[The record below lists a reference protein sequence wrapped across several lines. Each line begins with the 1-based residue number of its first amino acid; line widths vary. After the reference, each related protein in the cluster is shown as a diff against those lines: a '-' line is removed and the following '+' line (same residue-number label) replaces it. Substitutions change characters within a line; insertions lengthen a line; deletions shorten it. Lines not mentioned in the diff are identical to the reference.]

1 MGVIPR
7 WISAGAH
14 RVEVMMNA
22 AVVGKPMPR
31 IMQHTIVRIMVG
43 SLAPPETL
51 SKMEV
56 NFKPRPVLV
65 STPIISPAT
74 EQAIATDSMS
84 LALPSSASNTF

>member
-1 MGVIPR
+1 MGVIPS

-56 NFKPRPVLV
+56 NFKSGHRTSHSNRQHVLGT
-65 STPIISPAT
+65 SFQRLKYLLNI
-74 EQAIATDSMS
+74 
-84 LALPSSASNTF
+84 